1 MRVFIAGVMQGSR
14 IDDKVS
20 DQRYRETVARI
31 LRENLKDVEI
41 IDPWALHPNSESYS
55 VERARETFFGMNEL
69 AAQADAVVAYLPEA
83 SMGTAVEMWQ
93 AYSAGAKVYCVSPM
107 TQNWVVKLLATEI
120 FPNLEAFE
128 SFVSSGGLASA

>member
-14 IDDKVS
+14 TDDKVS

-31 LRENLKDVEI
+31 LRENLGDVEI
-41 IDPWALHPNSESYS
+41 IDPWMLHPNSESYG
-55 VERARETFFGMNEL
+55 VERARDTFLKMSAL

-93 AYSAGAKVYCVSPM
+93 AYTGGVKVYCVSPM
-107 TQNWVVKLLATEI
+107 TQNWVVKLLSTEV
-120 FPNLEAFE
+120 FPHLEAFE
-128 SFVSSGGLASA
+128 SFVRSGGLASA